1 MADSGRTPIA
11 APPLLELDHVGK
23 TYSGG
28 GRRDA
33 VVALDDVTFDLP
45 SDRPIIAAIAG
56 ESGSGKS
63 TLGQLVLGLQSPTAG
78 QLRFRGRPIDQL
90 VRKDGLAFR
99 GEVQA
104 IFQDPADVFNPFYRV
119 DHVFQM
125 LGRFRLAA
133 SANEARERVS
143 RALQWVGLDPA
154 QTLGRFAHEL
164 SGGQAQRLMIARVL
178 LLKPSLIVADEP
190 VSMVDAS
197 VRIAVLDA
205 LVQLKEKLGVSIL
218 YITHDLATAY
228 RVSDEIFVLHRGR
241 IVERGPT
248 RSVIDAPSDPY
259 TRLLIDSVPEPDPDI
274 RWREPLDGPGIAALG
289 GATDPVPD
297 AAGVR

>member
-1 MADSGRTPIA
+1 MADRTQPLLGTPA
-11 APPLLELDHVGK
+11 LLELDHVGK
-23 TYSGG
+23 SYSGG
-28 GRRDA
+28 GHRDA
-33 VVALDDVTFDLP
+33 VVALDDVSFELP
-45 SDRPIIAAIAG
+45 ADRPVIAAIAG

-63 TLGQLVLGLQSPTAG
+63 TLGQLILGLQSPTAG

-90 VRKDGLAFR
+90 VRKHGLAFR

-133 SANEARERVS
+133 SGGESKERIS
-143 RALQWVGLDPA
+143 RALRWVGLDPD
-154 QTLGRFAHEL
+154 QTLGRYAHEL

-197 VRIAVLDA
+197 VRLAVLDA
-205 LVQLKEKLGVSIL
+205 LAELKEKVGLSIL

-228 RVSDEIFVLHRGR
+228 RVSDEIFILHRGR
-241 IVERGPT
+241 IVERGAT
-248 RSVIDAPSDPY
+248 KSVIDAPRDAY
-259 TRLLIDSVPEPDPDI
+259 TRLLIDSVPEPDPDVH
-274 RWREPLDGPGIAALG
+274 WGDTADAPALHG
-289 GATDPVPD
+289 MNGATRLAPGAV
-297 AAGVR
+297 GGR